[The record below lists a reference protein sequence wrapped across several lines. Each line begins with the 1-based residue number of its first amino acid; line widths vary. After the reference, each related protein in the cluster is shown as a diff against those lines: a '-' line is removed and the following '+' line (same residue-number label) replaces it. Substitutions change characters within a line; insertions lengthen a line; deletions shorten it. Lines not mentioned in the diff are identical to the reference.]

1 MSLTIRRNI
10 MNAITIIIMVLAIFY
25 FVIIPSFK
33 TRVFSIKKLI
43 IMPAVFMY
51 LNYQSANQNF
61 HIRISDYGIIALA
74 LIIGTLIGALLR
86 KNTTVKSNIEKG
98 LIELPG
104 SYFSLII
111 FLAIFAVHFVIG
123 YLQSVN
129 PVYLL
134 HKSGSEE
141 LLLFLLT
148 ASSSMTIGANAVL
161 FYKYLKH
168 SKSIDG
174 AQQ

>member
-1 MSLTIRRNI
+1 MST
-10 MNAITIIIMVLAIFY
+10 ITIIIMLLAIIY

-33 TRVFSIKKLI
+33 TRVFHVKKLI

-51 LNYQSANQNF
+51 LNYQSVTENF
-61 HIRISDYGIIALA
+61 HIQISDYGIITLA
-74 LIIGTLIGALLR
+74 LIAGILIGALLR
-86 KNTTVKSNIEKG
+86 KNTTVKSNIEKK

-129 PVYLL
+129 PTYLL
-134 HKSGSEE
+134 QASFSEAT
-141 LLLFLLT
+141 LLFLLT

-161 FYKYLKH
+161 FYKYVKH
-168 SKSIDG
+168 SKNIDG
-174 AQQ
+174 VQQ